1 MTYTRIAFL
10 PLAAILL
17 LSVAVGQTKDS
28 QVESNAEEITA
39 ARGQY
44 TQAAGSS
51 PDTGDGTAL
60 AQFRRGR
67 LRQPL
72 PPRGYP
78 RGTYQT
84 PWMEHGNAAHAAI
97 GAAIGFGI
105 GATLG
110 AIHSQH
116 NGTPV
121 SGGVLIGG
129 GLLGFIGG
137 TIGAAHGGPHL
148 FTHRRRG
155 YGPSGPHEDEDEGD
169 FRSDAKTGHQG
180 RLVPGD

>member
-1 MTYTRIAFL
+1 MGSSA
-10 PLAAILL
+10 
-17 LSVAVGQTKDS
+17 D
-28 QVESNAEEITA
+28 EITA
-39 ARGQY
+39 ARSRY
-44 TQAAGSS
+44 TQSAENST
-51 PDTGDGTAL
+51 DTGDGPAL
-60 AQFRRGR
+60 AQLRRGR
-67 LRQPL
+67 PRQPL

-137 TIGAAHGGPHL
+137 AIGAAHGGPYL
-148 FTHRRRG
+148 FTHRRGG
-155 YGPSGPHEDEDEGD
+155 YRRSGPHGPHDDADERDL
-169 FRSDAKTGHQG
+169 RSDAKTGNQG
-180 RLVPGD
+180 WLVPARPAALSPSPTVQGAGWPSF